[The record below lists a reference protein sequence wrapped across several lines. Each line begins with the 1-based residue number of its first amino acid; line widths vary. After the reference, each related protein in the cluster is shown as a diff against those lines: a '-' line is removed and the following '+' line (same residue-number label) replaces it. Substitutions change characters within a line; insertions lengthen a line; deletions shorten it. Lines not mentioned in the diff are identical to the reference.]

1 MKNLL
6 KITSKIALCLLCFTF
21 IILENLSFKH
31 KLYNPKNNISQEVSA
46 KISED
51 SYDLLRKKWAAT
63 LIPLDMNID
72 IYDKV
77 IKGSIDSIVKNADSL
92 WKTMNKEYNKNF
104 LWSNASSTT
113 DPSHISLSYRN
124 ILEMSK
130 AFVIKGSYLKG
141 NKELLKDITY
151 ALDWMNEKLYNSS
164 NYYGNWWEWEI
175 GSPQLLNNIL
185 VLLYDYLPYEKIKEY
200 TATTKAYVSSPY
212 KLWKGQYEAT
222 GANRVDLCKV
232 IALRAILTKDPWELN
247 IAKNALKPVLQ
258 LVTKGDGFY
267 EDGSFI
273 QHGNIPYTGTYGAV
287 LLEGMGEI
295 LYLLKDSNWA
305 LDQSDVNS
313 LYKLIKKSFEPL
325 IYKGL
330 LMDMVNGRAISR
342 GIEDFGYGVGVISPL
357 LLYYIPSMPQVTGDY
372 YRALI
377 KNVIIANKYRDI
389 KAFTTNLNF
398 KIEVKKLSK
407 NITLNPIKELTGTFN
422 FANMDRFLHRREDYA
437 FGISMYSERTGAY
450 EGNMNGEN
458 LKGFHTGDGM
468 TYLYNDLEQFAG
480 GFWPT
485 VDPYRLPGT
494 TIDTRRLK
502 AGDGTALASPES
514 WVGGTVLDSVYGA
527 AGMHLNKLSPQGKNV
542 LGMDL
547 KAKKSWFMF
556 DNEIVALG
564 SNVSSSSEN
573 PIETIIENRKILD
586 NNQNQFI
593 VDGIK
598 QSNALGK
605 SYNMQGVSWAHLS
618 GNSPGT
624 DIGYY
629 FPNKYNINIKREAR
643 TGSWQDINSSKSK
656 DSITKNY
663 LTLWLNHGIKPYDS
677 KYAYVLLPNS
687 TKEQTED
694 YAKNPDI
701 RILANDSN
709 VHAVKENRLNI
720 IGANFWNDK
729 VHKMDI
735 ITVDK
740 KASIMVREAFG
751 YTEVSISDPTMK
763 NKGFIT
769 VEIDKISKG
778 ILSTDDN
785 IEVIQ
790 IFPTTKF
797 KVNVNNARGKSFNV
811 RFKTS

>member
-1 MKNLL
+1 MKNIH
-6 KITSKIALCLLCFTF
+6 KITAKIVICLIFSTF
-21 IILENLSFKH
+21 IILENLGFKY
-31 KLYNPKNNISQEVSA
+31 KFNAPKDNISQKVSA
-46 KISED
+46 RISED
-51 SYDLLRKKWAAT
+51 SYDLLRKKWMNT

-72 IYDKV
+72 IYDKE
-77 IKGSIDSIVKNADSL
+77 IRGSIDSLTKNADSL
-92 WKTMNKEYNKNF
+92 WKTMNKEYNKNY
-104 LWSNASSTT
+104 LWLNASSTT
-113 DPSHISLSYRN
+113 DAAHISLSYRN
-124 ILEMSK
+124 LLEMSK
-130 AFVIKGSYLKG
+130 AFIIKGSYLKG
-141 NKELLKDITY
+141 NKDLLKDIIY
-151 ALDWMNEKLYNSS
+151 GLDWMSNNRYNSS
-164 NYYGNWWEWEI
+164 EYYGNWWEWEV
-175 GSPQLLNNIL
+175 GAPQLLNNIM
-185 VLLYDYLPYEKIKEY
+185 VLLYDYLPYEKIKKY
-200 TATTKAYVSSPY
+200 TTITKAYVPSPY

-232 IALRAILTKDPWELN
+232 VALRAILTKDPWELN

-273 QHGNIPYTGTYGAV
+273 QHDNIPYAGTYGAV
-287 LLEGMGEI
+287 LLEGMGEM
-295 LYLLKDSNWA
+295 LYLLKDSSWSLEEADAKN
-305 LDQSDVNS
+305 
-313 LYKLIKKSFEPL
+313 LYKLIKNSFEPL
-325 IYKGL
+325 MYKGL
-330 LMDMVNGRAISR
+330 MMDMVNGRAISR
-342 GIEDFGYGVGVISPL
+342 GIEDFGYGVGVIRPL
-357 LLYYIPSMPQVTGDY
+357 LLYYMPSMPETTRDY
-372 YRALI
+372 YSSMI
-377 KNVIIANKYRDI
+377 KNIIISNKYRDI

-398 KIEVKKLSK
+398 KIEAKK
-407 NITLNPIKELTGTFN
+407 ITKDMAFKPYKELTGTFN

-437 FGISMYSERTGAY
+437 FAVSMYSERTGAY

-458 LKGFHTGDGM
+458 LKGFHTSDGM

-494 TIDTRRLK
+494 TIDTKTLK
-502 AGDGTALASPES
+502 AGDGTALSSPES
-514 WVGGTVLDSVYGA
+514 WAGGTILQNTYGT
-527 AGMHLNKLSPQGKNV
+527 AGMQLNKLSPQGKNI

-564 SNVSSSSEN
+564 SGINSSSEN

-593 VDGIK
+593 IDGIK

-643 TGSWQDINSSKSK
+643 TGSWQDINSTKAK
-656 DSITKNY
+656 DLITKNY

-709 VHAVKENRLNI
+709 VQAVKENRLNI

-740 KASIMVREAFG
+740 KASIMIREAFG

-769 VEIDKISKG
+769 VELNKISKG
-778 ILSTDDN
+778 ILSKDDN
-785 IEVIQ
+785 VEILQ
-790 IFPTTKF
+790 TFPTIKF
-797 KVNVNNARGKSFNV
+797 KVNVNSARGKSFNV
-811 RFKTS
+811 RFKAS